1 LAARYAACLCAAEQ
15 YSLDRPPPCGR
26 SGTGIGVPHQLQR
39 PSTRVAWSVVM
50 RSGVARPGGPGSLA
64 RSGDHPSALR
74 PPRPPAAATATTS
87 DPMQRRN
94 RPGGRLVDI
103 AGSRFD
109 GCLCQLS
116 FGSPHRGDDFAGR
129 RHGSMH
135 DRLGQGPCL
144 RIIPDP
150 PGAVHRIE
158 IPLRRVDHE
167 VVPGVRVQR

>member
-1 LAARYAACLCAAEQ
+1 
-15 YSLDRPPPCGR
+15 
-26 SGTGIGVPHQLQR
+26 
-39 PSTRVAWSVVM
+39 
-50 RSGVARPGGPGSLA
+50 
-64 RSGDHPSALR
+64 
-74 PPRPPAAATATTS
+74 
-87 DPMQRRN
+87 MQRRN

-116 FGSPHRGDDFAGR
+116 FGSPHRGHDFGGR
-129 RHGSMH
+129 RHGSLH

-144 RIIPDP
+144 RVIPDP

-158 IPLRRVDHE
+158 IPLRRVDYE